1 MVAGLTMGKPDS
13 DWQFAPNK
21 DAEIQYPHTL
31 IKKAFPLMPIQVQR
45 YGALNEKNFLL
56 FSIGSLIAMLG
67 RQMLI
72 VAIGWEIYEKTGSA
86 MALGYIGLV
95 QLLPV
100 VVLTLPAGHVVDT
113 QDRKRVLM
121 AAQII
126 NAIATAGLF
135 LLSSTHGPIPAMYLC
150 LILVGIGRAFHSPA
164 NAALLPQI
172 VSEENFTNAVTWS
185 SINFQ
190 AAAILG
196 PALGGI
202 LLGIFR
208 QASPVYLV
216 DFLCGLTFWI
226 MLMFVKSRALDLPKR
241 AVTFRSLVSGLE
253 FVWNTKIILAAITL
267 DMFAVLFG
275 GAVALLPVYAKDIL
289 HVGPSGLGWLQTAPS
304 LGAITMGLVMTRL
317 PTFRKAGTWLLWT
330 IIGFAIA
337 TIVFGVSKNFW
348 LSFIMLVLTG
358 AFDNISVIIR
368 QALVQLRT
376 PDAMRG
382 RVSAIN
388 YVFIGTSNELGGFES
403 GLVANFFGPV
413 FSVVFGGFATIATVI
428 ATALVWPQLRQ
439 LDRLEQE
446 PPSNSM

>member
-1 MVAGLTMGKPDS
+1 
-13 DWQFAPNK
+13 
-21 DAEIQYPHTL
+21 
-31 IKKAFPLMPIQVQR
+31 
-45 YGALNEKNFLL
+45 
-56 FSIGSLIAMLG
+56 
-67 RQMLI
+67 
-72 VAIGWEIYEKTGSA
+72 
-86 MALGYIGLV
+86 
-95 QLLPV
+95 
-100 VVLTLPAGHVVDT
+100 
-113 QDRKRVLM
+113 
-121 AAQII
+121 
-126 NAIATAGLF
+126 
-135 LLSSTHGPIPAMYLC
+135 
-150 LILVGIGRAFHSPA
+150 
-164 NAALLPQI
+164 
-172 VSEENFTNAVTWS
+172 
-185 SINFQ
+185 
-190 AAAILG
+190 
-196 PALGGI
+196 
-202 LLGIFR
+202 
-208 QASPVYLV
+208 
-216 DFLCGLTFWI
+216 
-226 MLMFVKSRALDLPKR
+226 
-241 AVTFRSLVSGLE
+241 
-253 FVWNTKIILAAITL
+253 
-267 DMFAVLFG
+267 MFAVLFG

-439 LDRLEQE
+439 LERLEQE

>member
-1 MVAGLTMGKPDS
+1 
-13 DWQFAPNK
+13 
-21 DAEIQYPHTL
+21 
-31 IKKAFPLMPIQVQR
+31 MPTQVYR
-45 YGALNEKNFLL
+45 YGALSEKNFLL
-56 FSIGSLIAMLG
+56 FSIGSLISMIG

-100 VVLTLPAGHVVDT
+100 FALTLPAGHVVDT
-113 QDRKRVLM
+113 NDRRRVLM
-121 AAQII
+121 AAQLV
-126 NAIATAGLF
+126 NAIATAGLIF
-135 LLSSTHGPIPAMYLC
+135 LSATHGPVTAMYLC
-150 LILVGIGRAFHSPA
+150 LGLVGIGRAFHSPA

-185 SINFQ
+185 SITFQ

-202 LLGIFR
+202 LLAMFR

-216 DFLCGLTFWI
+216 DFLCGLAFWI
-226 MLMFVKSRALDLPKR
+226 ILFFVKSRPLELPKR
-241 AVTFRSLVSGLE
+241 AVTVRSLVSGLE

-304 LGAITMGLVMTRL
+304 LGALTMGILMTRL
-317 PTFRKAGTWLLWT
+317 PAFRKAGAWLLWT
-330 IIGFAIA
+330 IIGFAVA
-337 TIVFGVSKNFW
+337 TIVFGISKNFW
-348 LSFIMLVLTG
+348 LSFIMLALTG
-358 AFDNISVIIR
+358 ACDNISVIIR

-376 PDAMRG
+376 PDEMRG

-413 FSVVFGGFATIATVI
+413 FSVVFGGFATMITVI
-428 ATALVWPQLRQ
+428 ATALIWPQLRQ
-439 LDRLEQE
+439 LDRLESDT
-446 PPSNSM
+446 PTGAV